1 MSNAAALRAE
11 RRRQRILENSNDRM
25 KKIFGGENFH
35 EEHLKLD
42 SVDTSVEAFEEHAS
56 RTFSTANKN
65 QNLANNLHATQS
77 FDPSV
82 FEAILMGQQN
92 GMKNQE
98 TTVES
103 NVPPSYIRTSAFPWL
118 ILGILIRIVLSS
130 QYASFL
136 MDSAVVP
143 LLLTFSSVEFLF
155 PIEERPSQLFAVLGL
170 INPKIMPIIYF
181 AYCLMSRFM
190 KCVALYM
197 FSFTATEIILSFL

>member
-42 SVDTSVEAFEEHAS
+42 SVDTSMEAFEEHA
-56 RTFSTANKN
+56 RIANKN
-65 QNLANNLHATQS
+65 QTFENNLHAAQN
-77 FDPSV
+77 FDPSL
-82 FEAILMGQQN
+82 FEALLMGQQN
-92 GMKNQE
+92 VKNNQE
-98 TTVES
+98 TAVES
-103 NVPPSYIRTSAFPWL
+103 NVLPSYARTSAFPWL
-118 ILGILIRIVLSS
+118 ILGILIRIVLES
-130 QYASFL
+130 QHASLL

-143 LLLTFSSVEFLF
+143 FLVIFSSVEFLF

-170 INPKIMPIIYF
+170 INPKIMPIMYF
-181 AYCLMSRFM
+181 AYCLISRCI

>member
-42 SVDTSVEAFEEHAS
+42 SVDTSVEAFEEHAKTVYS
-56 RTFSTANKN
+56 ANGN
-65 QNLANNLHATQS
+65 QNSENNVHAAQS

-82 FEAILMGQQN
+82 FEALLMGQQN
-92 GMKNQE
+92 AKNNQE
-98 TTVES
+98 TAVES
-103 NVPPSYIRTSAFPWL
+103 NVPPSYVRTSAFPWL
-118 ILGILIRIVLSS
+118 ILGILIRIVLTS

-143 LLLTFSSVEFLF
+143 FLLTFSSVEFLF
-155 PIEERPSQLFAVLGL
+155 PIEERPGQLFAVLGL
-170 INPKIMPIIYF
+170 INPKIMPIVWQI
-181 AYCLMSRFM
+181 YCLMSRFM
-190 KCVALYM
+190 RCVALYM
-197 FSFTATEIILSFL
+197 LSFTTTEVILSFI